1 MILKPNEGV
10 NVSRFEGKR
19 ILITGGTSGMGL
31 AGAQRIV
38 REGGHVAITGLNEER
53 LDRARSLLPDTSFIL
68 KSDAASEA
76 DISAL
81 QTAISGWGSLDGLW
95 LNAGF
100 AEVGSVESV
109 TADAFNRMMNAN
121 VRGPMLQLAALSD
134 SLNPNASVLVTSSS
148 SVYEGAAMTS
158 LYAATK
164 GAVVAMVKSW
174 ASALA
179 ERGIRANT
187 LVPGPIETN
196 FRHFM
201 PEESRQQFEDF
212 VVSQVPLG
220 RVGTGEEAAA
230 VALFLLSDDASY
242 VTGSQY
248 AVDGGL
254 VHY

>member
-1 MILKPNEGV
+1 MMG
-10 NVSRFEGKR
+10 RFHGKR
-19 ILITGGTSGMGL
+19 VLITGGTSGIGL
-31 AGAQRIV
+31 AGALRIV
-38 REGGHVAITGLNEER
+38 KEGGQVAITGLSDER
-53 LDRARSLLPDTSFIL
+53 LAQTRTLLPDTALIL

-76 DISAL
+76 DIDAL
-81 QTAISGWGSLDGLW
+81 ATAVSSWGRLDGLW
-95 LNAGF
+95 LNAGY
-100 AEVGSVESV
+100 AEIGTPESV

-121 VRGPMLQLAALSD
+121 VRGPMLQLASLSNM
-134 SLNPNASVLVTSSS
+134 LNPGASVLVTASS
-148 SVYEGAAMTS
+148 SVYEGAPMTS

-174 ASALA
+174 AASLA
-179 ERGIRANT
+179 ARDIRANT
-187 LVPGPIETN
+187 LVPGPVETN

-201 PEESRQQFEDF
+201 SEESRQKFEDF
-212 VVSQVPLG
+212 VVSQVPL
-220 RVGTGEEAAA
+220 RRAGTADEAAA